1 MNPILMNIWTDLG
14 DKLKVRMPDELL
26 EELEMNNIFEFD
38 IFGAHIA
45 IDEGTVA
52 GWIIIAAVLLLGI
65 FLTRGLKVEGE
76 ISKRQLFIEMC
87 VEKMRNFFGDT
98 MGPEGEKYIPWLM
111 TVALYVGCCNLSGI
125 FGLKPPTRS
134 LNVTA
139 ALAILSILLVEF
151 AAFRQKGFKGRL
163 KAFATP
169 AVVLPINILE
179 LVIKPMSLCFRLFG
193 NVLGAF
199 IIMKL
204 VEAVFPIVLP
214 IPFSLYFDLFDGF
227 IQAYVF
233 VFLTSLYV
241 GEALEIPEQTPKKKK
256 KKKNK
261 KSKSVEA

>member
-1 MNPILMNIWTDLG
+1 MNPVLMNIWTDLG
-14 DKLKVRMPDELL
+14 EKLKIRMPDELL
-26 EELEMNNIFEFD
+26 EELEMETVFTIPGTNIT
-38 IFGAHIA
+38 

-52 GWIIIAAVLLLGI
+52 GWIIIAAVFILALI
-65 FLTRGLKVEGE
+65 LTRNLKVEGD
-76 ISKRQLFIEMC
+76 ISKRQLFLEMC
-87 VEKMRNFFGDT
+87 VDKMRTFFADT
-98 MGPEGEKYIPWLM
+98 MGPYGEKYIPWLM
-111 TVALYVGCCNLSGI
+111 TVAVYVGCSNIIGI

-139 ALAILSILLVEF
+139 ALAVLSIILVEF
-151 AAFRQKGFKGRL
+151 AAYRQKGFVGRL
-163 KAFATP
+163 KAFAKP

-204 VEAVFPIVLP
+204 VEAVFPIGLP
-214 IPFSLYFDLFDGF
+214 VVFSLYFDIFDGF

-233 VFLTSLYV
+233 VFLTSLYI
-241 GEALEIPEQTPKKKK
+241 GEALEIEEEAPKKKK

-261 KSKSVEA
+261 KTKSLKA